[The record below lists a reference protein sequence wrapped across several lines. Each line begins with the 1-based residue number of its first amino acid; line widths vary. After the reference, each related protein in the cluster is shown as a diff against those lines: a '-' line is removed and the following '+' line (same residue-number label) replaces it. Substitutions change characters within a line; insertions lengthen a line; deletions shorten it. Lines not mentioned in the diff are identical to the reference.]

1 MRSIVSLAALCGLLL
16 NIGLAQVNPTPS
28 LQPTGLEALA
38 GQPTAKVTWSNEVG
52 RIDSAEAHAVV
63 TALVI
68 EDQVQPPHRMSGIR
82 IELATQTA
90 TDQIYLDNVSMEAF
104 KKDLDEIA
112 SYGEYFRNKHVKG
125 SLGYL
130 GSCRL
135 RQSSPT
141 VHTLSATFYVAPDSS
156 GLSLSAFKG
165 QEFRFPER
173 SPSQLASVIAS
184 AESQLKKLDSK

>member
-1 MRSIVSLAALCGLLL
+1 MRSIASLPALFGLFL
-16 NIGLAQVNPTPS
+16 NIGFAQVNPTPS
-28 LQPTGLEALA
+28 LQPTRLEALA

-63 TALVI
+63 TALVV
-68 EDQVQPPHRMSGIR
+68 EDQVEPPHRMGGIR
-82 IELATQTA
+82 IDLSTQTA
-90 TDQIYLDNVSMEAF
+90 MDQIYLDDVSMEDL

-112 SYGEYFRNKHVKG
+112 SYVEYFRNKHVKG

-141 VHTLSATFYVAPDSS
+141 AHTLSAAFYIAPDSS

-165 QEFRFPER
+165 QELGSLTEAPHNWPR
-173 SPSQLASVIAS
+173 
-184 AESQLKKLDSK
+184 